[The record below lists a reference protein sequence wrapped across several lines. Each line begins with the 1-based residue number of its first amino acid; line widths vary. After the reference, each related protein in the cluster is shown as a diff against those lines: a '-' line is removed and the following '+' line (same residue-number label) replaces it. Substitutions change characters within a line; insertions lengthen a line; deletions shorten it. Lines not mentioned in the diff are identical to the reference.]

1 MKSILIPLL
10 STLLIGHVLLE
21 SPEDDPPAIDD
32 HRKQVPPLTIESPT
46 EPSLIFPM
54 TVPSPTTTQTT
65 VAPDI
70 QDEFLSSTEC
80 LKRKLTYR
88 SCNVAFCPP
97 WMRCLDGRC
106 ECKLPYQCPRDDA
119 AKTCSK
125 LKRSFFSY
133 CQLKA
138 MDCMRSTSSF
148 SHFADDCKEDLRKK
162 ISLRGNH
169 NVIVAEVNSE
179 SFFIC
184 GDKWNMAVANVMCRE
199 VENKDEG
206 AEKLTNVQL
215 MNVSEPGQ
223 QWPKRCIGIHCTGLE
238 NSLNECSF
246 YGHKL
251 LSARD
256 NIATFPSCY
265 HGHRGCTRF
274 EFPCVNGK
282 CIPLTSICDSTNDC
296 GDGSDEMCCKDCR
309 KGFHCKSNVCIPS
322 SSVGDKIMDCLGG
335 DDEVEDRVEQR
346 KESSKVQKLPPGN
359 INVRTSEY
367 IKNEIKI
374 ARDFLEKF
382 QCGVPNMDH
391 LEPDTRIRKK
401 RIVGGAEAGKTQ
413 FPWQVAL
420 QEGGNIDC
428 GGTYIGGCWVL
439 TAAHCVRP
447 KPEAFR
453 VKLSVWNK
461 RIIQSTT
468 DIVPVENIIIH
479 PDFNPTTYKNDIALI
494 ELKKLPFSSV
504 CFTENA
510 AVSPA
515 CLPWSEDQFLPG
527 DKCSVSGWG
536 RLVGGG
542 KTEVLQWA
550 DINIIGNCSGLYGH
564 RYHKGMECAGAL
576 DGSVDSCQGDSGGPL
591 ICRDERGVAYIWG
604 VVSWGE
610 KCGVAGHPGVYTK
623 VAYYH
628 NWITS
633 HIGRETASKYNL

>member
-1 MKSILIPLL
+1 
-10 STLLIGHVLLE
+10 E

-148 SHFADDCKEDLRKK
+148 SHFADDCK
-162 ISLRGNH
+162 
-169 NVIVAEVNSE
+169 
-179 SFFIC
+179 
-184 GDKWNMAVANVMCRE
+184 
-199 VENKDEG
+199 
-206 AEKLTNVQL
+206 
-215 MNVSEPGQ
+215 
-223 QWPKRCIGIHCTGLE
+223 
-238 NSLNECSF
+238 
-246 YGHKL
+246 
-251 LSARD
+251 
-256 NIATFPSCY
+256 
-265 HGHRGCTRF
+265 GCTRF

-335 DDEVEDRVEQR
+335 DDEVEDR
-346 KESSKVQKLPPGN
+346 
-359 INVRTSEY
+359 
-367 IKNEIKI
+367 EIKI

>member
-1 MKSILIPLL
+1 
-10 STLLIGHVLLE
+10 
-21 SPEDDPPAIDD
+21 
-32 HRKQVPPLTIESPT
+32 
-46 EPSLIFPM
+46 M

-148 SHFADDCKEDLRKK
+148 SHFADDCK
-162 ISLRGNH
+162 
-169 NVIVAEVNSE
+169 AEVNSE

-238 NSLNECSF
+238 NSLNEF
-246 YGHKL
+246 IFL
-251 LSARD
+251 PE
-256 NIATFPSCY
+256 PS
-265 HGHRGCTRF
+265 HIPVMAAVSPGPGCTRF

-296 GDGSDEMCCKDCR
+296 GDGSDEMCCK
-309 KGFHCKSNVCIPS
+309 GFHCKSNVCIPS

-335 DDEVEDRVEQR
+335 DDEVEDRG
-346 KESSKVQKLPPGN
+346 KL
-359 INVRTSEY
+359 IT
-367 IKNEIKI
+367 IFKIKI

-536 RLVGGG
+536 RLV
-542 KTEVLQWA
+542 LQWA